1 MKKTLIVAFLFLSFN
16 SLSKDKL
23 DSVWVSPNSYY
34 ISKGK
39 ITTLIN
45 QSQYKNWIAGGV
57 NNLSLTLILDYDFV
71 LKKGD
76 LEWINRLDGAYGL
89 EHSCWV

>member
-57 NNLSLTLILDYDFV
+57 NNLFELELSSLVTYLFLMNQNN
-71 LKKGD
+71 L
-76 LEWINRLDGAYGL
+76 
-89 EHSCWV
+89 